1 MEHYKIKYFHD
12 LLQGSEEWDEIR
24 RGRLTASKMK
34 ELITPTLKIAS
45 NDKVRALNYEIAA
58 QRITH
63 HVEDNYQSW
72 DMERGH
78 IEEDIARDLYSDNHE
93 KVTECG
99 FIINRELGFDIG
111 FSPDGLVGN
120 EGLIEIK
127 SIIQKHQVKTIVDNI
142 VPKAYM
148 MQIQTGLF
156 CTRRKW
162 CDFIS
167 FSNGMPLFVKRVYP
181 DAVIFEKIK
190 EASEL
195 FELTV
200 NCLVEEYKANSENL
214 VQHVRVEHDRD
225 DVVITASE
233 VK

>member
-1 MEHYKIKYFHD
+1 MKIQYYHD
-12 LLQGSEEWDEIR
+12 IFQGTEEWDALR
-24 RGRLTASKMK
+24 LGKLTASKMK
-34 ELITPTLKIAS
+34 ELITAKTLKIAD
-45 NDKVRALNYEIAA
+45 NDKVRALTYEIAA
-58 QRITH
+58 QRINN

-78 IEEDIARDLYSDNHE
+78 IEEDIARDLYSKNHE

-120 EGLIEIK
+120 DGLIEIK

-142 VPKAYM
+142 VPKEYM

-156 CTRRKW
+156 CTKREW

-181 DAVIFEKIK
+181 DAVIFDKIR
-190 EASEL
+190 EAAGL
-195 FELTV
+195 FENTV
-200 NCLVEEYKANSENL
+200 QGLVDQFKFNSHKM
-214 VQHVRVEHDRD
+214 VKHVRVEHDRD

-233 VK
+233 V